1 MNAALILRRL
11 GRLTMAAALAV
22 AAASGDLALAQS
34 TPPPLP
40 SLTAE
45 QTEHVNQAVALYR
58 ADTEARV
65 GRGEITPDEAELLI
79 AWRQWQLAQ
88 QVTGQVP
95 PPAAPEAADR
105 PPMVA
110 APYPYAGRPAY
121 VAPYYAAPYYPAPYY
136 PAPYYGPYYALPA
149 PYYWGFSV
157 CGGRGYRHG
166 WASFCI

>member
-1 MNAALILRRL
+1 MNPALTL
-11 GRLTMAAALAV
+11 GRVARLTMAAALVVATAV
-22 AAASGDLALAQS
+22 GADVALAQS

-45 QTEHVNQAVALYR
+45 QTEQVSQALALYR

-88 QVTGQVP
+88 QMTGQ
-95 PPAAPEAADR
+95 APTPGSPQATDR
-105 PPMVA
+105 PPGGVA
-110 APYPYAGRPAY
+110 PSPYAGGPTY

-136 PAPYYGPYYALPA
+136 GPYYAPPA